1 MDIVR
6 INQMLVDN
14 CPLGLRLHSELVF
27 RKLCFFFCYCYSWNV
42 PGSMYMVLK
51 NKQTKQQWCSIYRNI
66 HVVFIVS
73 SLFRILK
80 EHTGVLS
87 KFSFKLLMW
96 IFINLKGI
104 NCISKKKNHP
114 KNDLLCYTL
123 HNHHNMYMLL
133 V

>member
-14 CPLGLRLHSELVF
+14 RPLGLRLHSELVF
-27 RKLCFFFCYCYSWNV
+27 RKLWVFFCYCSSWNV

-51 NKQTKQQWCSIYRNI
+51 NRQTKQQWCSIYRNI

-104 NCISKKKNHP
+104 NCISKKKNP
-114 KNDLLCYTL
+114 KNELLCYTL